1 MSNIYSRSKKI
12 DDEEKTVFLSAE
24 ETADQALRYAAEDS
38 EFRLFACALKL
49 SVAYASNVGGTGTMI
64 GCGPNIVLKGMVDS

>member
-1 MSNIYSRSKKI
+1 LYVCSRAKRI
-12 DDEEKTVFLSAE
+12 NDEEKTVFLSAE
-24 ETADQALRYAAEDS
+24 DVADQAKRYAAEDE

-64 GCGPNIVLKGMVDS
+64 GCGPNIVLKGMADS